1 MKFADF
7 LNENIQKQADD
18 TADKENKTVP
28 ATVEKEKSP
37 VKGETEK
44 ATDDKAAE
52 AESEETEEEKKKKKE
67 EEERKKKKKV
77 SGSDNEEYDVRDL
90 KESFDKDFQHKI
102 EGYIVDACREM
113 KISIR
118 AVEFEDNGVVVHYSY
133 GKEAPQNFRDDK
145 NELAKDIRAEVTD
158 IFDEQGYKIKT
169 VLRSTV
175 QDGVGTLTFFVIK
188 PEKDAK

>member
-18 TADKENKTVP
+18 TADKENKT
-28 ATVEKEKSP
+28 ATTTVEKEKSP

-44 ATDDKAAE
+44 ETDDKAAE
-52 AESEETEEEKKKKKE
+52 AESEEEKKKKKE

-118 AVEFEDNGVVVHYSY
+118 AVEFEDNSVAVHYSY

>member
-18 TADKENKTVP
+18 TADKENKT

-44 ATDDKAAE
+44 ETDDKAAE
-52 AESEETEEEKKKKKE
+52 AKSEETEEEEKKKKK

-77 SGSDNEEYDVRDL
+77 SGSDNEEYDVRDR

-118 AVEFEDNGVVVHYSY
+118 AVEFEDNGVAVHYSY

-145 NELAKDIRAEVTD
+145 NELAKDIKSEVTD
-158 IFDEQGYKIKT
+158 IFNEQGYKIKT

-175 QDGVGTLTFFVIK
+175 QDGVG
-188 PEKDAK
+188 

>member
-28 ATVEKEKSP
+28 ATGEKEKSP

-44 ATDDKAAE
+44 AADDKAAE
-52 AESEETEEEKKKKKE
+52 AESEEEKKKKKE

-118 AVEFEDNGVVVHYSY
+118 AVEFEDNGVAVHYSY

>member
-118 AVEFEDNGVVVHYSY
+118 AVEFEDNGVAVHYSY

-145 NELAKDIRAEVTD
+145 NELAKDIKSEVTD
-158 IFDEQGYKIKT
+158 IFNEQGYKIKT

>member
-67 EEERKKKKKV
+67 EERKKKKKV

-118 AVEFEDNGVVVHYSY
+118 AVEFEDNGVAVHYSY

-145 NELAKDIRAEVTD
+145 NELAKDIKSEVTD
-158 IFDEQGYKIKT
+158 IFNEQGYKIKT